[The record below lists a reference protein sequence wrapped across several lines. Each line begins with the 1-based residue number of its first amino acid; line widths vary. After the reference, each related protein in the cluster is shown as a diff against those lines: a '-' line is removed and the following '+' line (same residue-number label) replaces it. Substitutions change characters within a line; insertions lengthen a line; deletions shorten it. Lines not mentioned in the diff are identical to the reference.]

1 MNKVAKVVIDKAT
14 MQFDTQYSYVIP
26 PSLEKECEEGK
37 RVIVPFGRGN
47 VKKQGVVLHIENAED
62 VSGLKPIL
70 QVIDKTPVLNGEM
83 IALCEWMQAQ
93 TFCTYFD
100 AIHTILPTG
109 INYKI
114 VESYSANKDFCG
126 DLAEQEKQI
135 FEFVAKKGSVVKS
148 KIISEFSLADDLP
161 LASLC
166 LKNALVK
173 DDSAQRN
180 IGDATEKMVHLCCED
195 GELPPKMTKQQAAV
209 LSVLQ
214 EIGDA
219 SLKEIVYFTGVSPSV
234 VKTLEKNGVV
244 LTYEKEVFRIPDYQS
259 QANPKE
265 IVLNQE
271 QQLAY
276 NSLCEKLEKDTACCE
291 LLYGV
296 TGSGKTQVF
305 LKLVDK
311 VVNSGKGVI
320 VMVPEISLTPQTI
333 SLFASRYGNKIAVF
347 HSAMSLGQRTD
358 EWKRVKNGEA
368 MVAIG
373 TRSAVFAPFEN
384 LGLIIM
390 DEEQE
395 HTYKSEKSP
404 RFHARNVAKF
414 RANRHGAMLLLA
426 SATPSV
432 ESFCNAK
439 LGKYGLHPL
448 RHRYA
453 NANLP
458 EVVTVDM
465 RKEVLSGNAS
475 SISGT
480 LYNEI
485 AEVLNTKKQAI
496 LLLNRRGYK
505 TYISCPSCSWVA
517 SCPNCSISLTYHN
530 ANKRLMCHYC
540 GYSAPIDNTC
550 PECNSEHLKFFGL
563 GTQKLEEEIL
573 SAFPSARVLRL
584 DADTT
589 MSRDAFS
596 GSLKRFAEFEYDIMI
611 GTQMVAKGLD
621 FPNVTLVG
629 VVGADQAM
637 YSEDYRSYERT
648 FSLLTQVVG
657 RAGRGEFKGKA
668 VIQTV
673 TPDSELIK
681 QAVKQDY
688 EAFYDTEITTR
699 KIMTYPPY
707 CDMVTIN
714 VSSAFKDLAKD
725 TAQEIFNNL
734 KNAVNGEFSEVKM
747 VILGPSAASIP
758 KISNR
763 YRFRMIIKTRNNK
776 QFRELVRKATAVK
789 FKNDISVSVDINPE
803 TII

>member
-1 MNKVAKVVIDKAT
+1 MNKIAKIVIDKAT

-26 PSLEKECEEGK
+26 ETLVNFCQEGK

-47 VKKQGVVLHIENAED
+47 VKKQGVVLHIVETGD
-62 VSGLKPIL
+62 ISGLKPVL
-70 QVIDKTPVLNGEM
+70 QVIDETPVLNDEM
-83 IALCEWMQAQ
+83 IALCEWMHDN

-100 AIHTILPTG
+100 AIHSILPTG

-114 VESYSANKDFCG
+114 VESYNANKNFCG
-126 DLAEQEKQI
+126 ELSEQEKLI
-135 FEFVAKKGSVVKS
+135 FDYISQKGNVIKS
-148 KIISEFSLADDLP
+148 KIISEFSLSSDLV

-166 LKNALVK
+166 QKNALIK
-173 DDSAQRN
+173 DDSAKRGV
-180 IGDATEKMVHLCCED
+180 GDATEKMVHLCCEE
-195 GELPPKMTKQQAAV
+195 GELPSKITKQQSAV
-209 LSVLQ
+209 ISVLT
-214 EIGDA
+214 EIGDV
-219 SLKEIVYFTGVSPSV
+219 SLKEILYFTGVTQSV

-244 LTYEKEVFRIPDYQS
+244 LTYEKEVFRIPNYNKQGN
-259 QANPKE
+259 QTE
-265 IVLNQE
+265 IVLNEE
-271 QQLAY
+271 QQVSY
-276 NSLCEKLEKDTACCE
+276 NSLCEKLKKNTACCE

-311 VVNSGKGVI
+311 VIESGKGVI

-368 MVAIG
+368 QVAIG

-404 RFHARNVAKF
+404 RFHARSVAKF

-439 LGKYGLHPL
+439 LGKYGLHTL
-448 RHRYA
+448 HHRYA

-465 RKEVLSGNAS
+465 RKEVLSGNSS
-475 SISGT
+475 SISST

-485 AEVLNTKKQAI
+485 AEVLNAKKQAI

-517 SCPNCSISLTYHN
+517 TCPNCSISLTYHN

-540 GYSAPIDNTC
+540 GYSTPIDNTC
-550 PECNSEHLKFFGL
+550 PECGSEHLKFFGL

-573 SAFPSARVLRL
+573 SVFPTARVLRL

-596 GSLKRFAEFEYDIMI
+596 NKLKRFAEYEYDIMI

-621 FPNVTLVG
+621 FKNVTLVG

-637 YSEDYRSYERT
+637 YSEDFRSYERT

-673 TPDSELIK
+673 TPNSELIK

-688 EAFYDTEITTR
+688 EAFYDTEIITR
-699 KIMTYPPY
+699 KLMTYPPY
-707 CDMVTIN
+707 CDMVTIS
-714 VSSAFKDLAKD
+714 VSSAFKNIAQD
-725 TAQEIFNNL
+725 TINEIFNNL
-734 KNAVNGEFSEVKM
+734 KKGINGEFSEVKM

-776 QFRELVRKATAVK
+776 KFRELVRLAIQVK
-789 FKNDISVSVDINPE
+789 LKNDTSVSVDINPE
-803 TII
+803 SIL

>member
-1 MNKVAKVVIDKAT
+1 MEKIAKVVIEKAT
-14 MQFDTQYSYVIP
+14 LQFDSQYSYVIP
-26 PSLEKECEEGK
+26 QTLLNSCQEGK

-47 VKKQGVVLHIENAED
+47 IKKQGVILHIDNTENVD
-62 VSGLKPIL
+62 GLKPVL
-70 QVIDKTPVLNGEM
+70 QVLDENPVLNGEM
-83 IALCEWMQAQ
+83 IALCEWMHNN

-114 VESYSANKDFCG
+114 IETFSTVNEFCSE
-126 DLAEQEKQI
+126 LNEQETLIYNYVSKKG
-135 FEFVAKKGSVVKS
+135 EVAKT
-148 KIISEFSLADDLP
+148 KIINDFSLNDDLI
-161 LASLC
+161 LVSLC
-166 LKNALVK
+166 TKGALVK
-173 DDSAQRN
+173 NDSAHRN
-180 IGDATEKMVHLCCED
+180 ISDATEKMVHLCCEE
-195 GELPPKMTKQQAAV
+195 GELPSKLTKQQNSV

-214 EIGDA
+214 ELGDA
-219 SLKEIVYFTGVSPSV
+219 SLKEILYFTGVSASV
-234 VKTLEKNGVV
+234 VKTLEKNGIVA
-244 LTYEKEVFRIPDYQS
+244 TYEKEVFRIPDYNKNES
-259 QANPKE
+259 PKE
-265 IVLNQE
+265 IVLNEE
-271 QQLAY
+271 QQVAY
-276 NSLCEKLEKDTACCE
+276 NALAEKIDSNTACCE

-311 VVNSGKGVI
+311 VVESGKGVI

-333 SLFASRYGNKIAVF
+333 SLFAARYGNKIAVF

-368 MVAIG
+368 QVAIG

-439 LGKYGLHPL
+439 LGKYGLHTL

-453 NANLP
+453 NAILP

-465 RKEVLSGNAS
+465 QKEVLSGNSA
-475 SISGT
+475 SISRT
-480 LYNEI
+480 MYEEI
-485 AEVLNTKKQAI
+485 SKVLEAKKQAI

-505 TYISCPSCSWVA
+505 TYISCPGCSWVA
-517 SCPNCSISLTYHN
+517 TCPNCSISLTYHN

-540 GYSAPIDNTC
+540 GYSAAIDKSC
-550 PECNSEHLKFFGL
+550 PMCGSEHLKFFGL
-563 GTQKLEEEIL
+563 GTQKLEEEL
-573 SAFPSARVLRL
+573 QSYFPTSKILRL

-596 GSLKRFAEFEYDIMI
+596 GSLKCFADGEYDLMI

-621 FPNVTLVG
+621 FKNVTLVG

-637 YSEDYRSYERT
+637 YSEDFRSFERT
-648 FSLLTQVVG
+648 FSLLTQVIG

-668 VIQTV
+668 VIQT
-673 TPDSELIK
+673 TSPDSELIK

-688 EAFYDTEITTR
+688 EAFYNTEITTR
-699 KIMTYPPY
+699 KLMTYPPY
-707 CDMVTIN
+707 CDMVIITA
-714 VSSAFKDLAKD
+714 SSTVREFANETVK
-725 TAQEIFNNL
+725 EIFNNL
-734 KNAVNGEFSEVKM
+734 KNGINGEFSDVKM
-747 VILGPSAASIP
+747 VVLGPSAASIP

-763 YRFRMIIKTRNNK
+763 YRFRMIIKTRNNAK
-776 QFRELVRKATAVK
+776 FRELVRQAIQVK
-789 FKNDISVSVDINPE
+789 LKNDTSVSVDINPE